1 MPLDFNTSFSNLY
14 TRNGLIKLDEAFLNY
29 IKSCDEDL
37 FCSLIEA
44 RKETAHS
51 SGSSQHWTSKSRKK
65 ELVLGEKTAFPS
77 ESSQCAILKS
87 RKYSTLTSQMT
98 DSQLIIDLAYLLNE
112 FIAKLFNVEKEI
124 EEFKK
129 KHNDFAVIY
138 KCKRLFVQRYALK
151 KYADT
156 TNIDIDHVTSEL
168 NHFLT
173 LPTTEKKF
181 AEQVMNW
188 FEDRENHK
196 DEIELAAQYAV
207 WRVKNKQST
216 LFSIYKKI
224 DHENLIPFSKKEVDK
239 VEVLYSNKIKRRYGF
254 DLTSEKASLDKALD
268 NAHYCIFCHK
278 QNKDSCSKGLLET
291 PVSFWR
297 VMQES
302 KKKEESTSVPSTRM
316 TGEYTQMSEGCIK
329 SPLNNYNT
337 FKRSPLELELHG
349 CPLEQKIS
357 EMNLVKSEGY
367 DIASLAIVMI
377 DNPLCAATGHRICND
392 CMNSCIYQK
401 QEPVNVPMIETR
413 ILDDVLS
420 LPYGF
425 EIYSLLS
432 RWNPLNFQRPLP
444 KENTGKNVLVVGL
457 GPAGFNLAHHLLNDG
472 HNVIAIDGLKIE
484 PLTDD
489 FQLIKDFK
497 HEKLSERIASG
508 FGGVAEYGITSRW
521 DKNYLKIIRLL
532 LERRE
537 NFAIYG
543 GIRFCSTVT
552 VDDAFNLGFDH
563 IALALGSGKP
573 RMIKIK
579 NILARGVRI
588 ASDFLMSLQLT
599 GVLKFNS
606 VANLQ
611 IRMPIVV
618 IGAGLTAI
626 DTATEAL
633 AYYPIQA
640 EKFLL
645 RYEVLVD
652 KYGKDYVEKDW
663 TEEEHEIA
671 DEFISHAQLIRKEK
685 ELAKKGNR
693 EARISELM
701 QSLGGVKVVYRKEL
715 KDSPSYRLNS
725 EEVKN
730 ALSEGIHFI
739 ENLEP
744 VEIVTDKYSHTESIK
759 LINTKSR
766 EIKCIKARSI
776 LIAAGTE
783 PNTVIATED
792 KKHFKL
798 SNGYFTHL
806 NSLGEEVDPI
816 FSPKMQNK
824 DRILVYKQGDRTISF
839 FGDLHPS
846 YRGSVVKAMASAKNG
861 YPIISQLLSRV
872 NTATVIPISS
882 PTTLAL
888 NTGISALHTQLYEC
902 CDIRVTF
909 TTKDVIPVP
918 KYTAVRTP
926 WLKSNLHQKEC
937 HPSASFLSSQRVALR
952 SSKIDYKQAHHTTFS
967 VKLPKNWIS
976 VPRAGM
982 TPVQRA
988 NEEFFNRIKEQF
1000 TAKVV
1005 KVQYLTDKVVEVV
1018 IKAPLAAK
1026 NFQPGQFFRLQN
1038 FETNSRK
1045 INNTTF
1051 AMEGIAVTG
1060 TEVDKKKGLI
1070 STIVLEIGGSTNLCR
1085 YLREDEQIILMGPT
1099 GKPTEV
1105 Y

>member
-1 MPLDFNTSFSNLY
+1 MKLNFKISFSNLY
-14 TRNGLIKLDEAFLNY
+14 TRNGLTKLDETFLNY
-29 IKSCDEDL
+29 IKSCDESL

-44 RKETAHS
+44 REKAAS
-51 SGSSQHWTSKSRKK
+51 SSM
-65 ELVLGEKTAFPS
+65 
-77 ESSQCAILKS
+77 SSQCHPPSSQCLTLGS
-87 RKYSTLTSQMT
+87 RKQEERSATWMT
-98 DSQLIIDLAYLLNE
+98 DSQLIIDLSYLLDG
-112 FIAKLFNVEKEI
+112 FIAKLFNIEKEI
-124 EEFKK
+124 EELKK

-151 KYADT
+151 KY
-156 TNIDIDHVTSEL
+156 TNVANINITNKLSP
-168 NHFLT
+168 FLT
-173 LPTTEKKF
+173 LPTTEKNF
-181 AEQVMNW
+181 AEQVMHW
-188 FEDRENHK
+188 FEDKENHK
-196 DEIELAAQYAV
+196 EEIELAVQYAA
-207 WRVKNKQST
+207 WRVKNKQSI
-216 LFSIYKKI
+216 LFSIHKKI

-239 VEVLYSNKIKRRYGF
+239 VEVLYSNEVKRRYGF

-278 QNKDSCSKGLLET
+278 QSKDSCSKGLINDDNT
-291 PVSFWR
+291 F
-297 VMQES
+297 
-302 KKKEESTSVPSTRM
+302 K
-316 TGEYTQMSEGCIK
+316 K
-329 SPLNNYNT
+329 SPL
-337 FKRSPLELELHG
+337 RVELHG

-367 DIASLAIVMI
+367 SIASLAIVMI

-401 QEPVNVPMIETR
+401 QEPVNVPAIETR

-432 RWNPLNFQRPLP
+432 RWNPLNFQRSLP
-444 KENTGKNVLVVGL
+444 RGNTGKNVLVVGL

-484 PLTDD
+484 PLIDN

-497 HEKLSERIASG
+497 HEKLSERTAGG

-537 NFAIYG
+537 NFVLYG
-543 GIRFCSTVT
+543 GIRFGGTINA
-552 VDDAFNLGFDH
+552 DDAFNLGFDH

-579 NILARGVRI
+579 NILARGVRM

-599 GVLKFNS
+599 GALKFDS
-606 VANLQ
+606 IANLQ
-611 IRMPIVV
+611 VRMPIVV

-633 AYYPIQA
+633 AYYPIQV

-645 RYEVLVD
+645 RYEILVD
-652 KYGKDYVEKDW
+652 KYGKDCVEKDW
-663 TEEEHEIA
+663 TEEEREIA
-671 DEFISHAQLIRKEK
+671 NEFISHAQLIREKQKLTKKE
-685 ELAKKGNR
+685 NR
-693 EARISELM
+693 EIKILELM
-701 QSLGGVKVVYRKEL
+701 QSLGGVKVIYRKEL

-725 EEVKN
+725 EEVQN
-730 ALSEGIHFI
+730 ALSEGIYFI

-744 VEIVTDKYSHTESIK
+744 VEVVTDKYNHAESIK
-759 LINTKSR
+759 LIDTKSG
-766 EIKCIKARSI
+766 EIKRIKARSI
-776 LIAAGTE
+776 FIAAGTE

-806 NSLGEEVDPI
+806 NSSGKEIDPI

-824 DRILVYKQGDRTISF
+824 DRILVYKQGNKTISF

-846 YRGSVVKAMASAKNG
+846 YSGSVVKAMASAKNG
-861 YPIISQLLSRV
+861 YPIISQLLSGV
-872 NTATVIPISS
+872 NSFVS
-882 PTTLAL
+882 
-888 NTGISALHTQLYEC
+888 
-902 CDIRVTF
+902 
-909 TTKDVIPVP
+909 VIPVCD
-918 KYTAVRTP
+918 VVG
-926 WLKSNLHQKEC
+926 QKKN
-937 HPSASFLSSQRVALR
+937 AWSSVEDL
-952 SSKIDYKQAHHTTFS
+952 
-967 VKLPKNWIS
+967 
-976 VPRAGM
+976 
-982 TPVQRA
+982 A
-988 NEEFFNRIKEQF
+988 NKELFNRIKEQF
-1000 TAKVV
+1000 TAKVI
-1005 KVQYLTDKVVEVV
+1005 KVQYLTDKVVEIV

-1026 NFQPGQFFRLQN
+1026 NFKPGQFFRLQN
-1038 FETNSRK
+1038 FETNGRK
-1045 INNTTF
+1045 ANNTNL

-1060 TEVDKKKGLI
+1060 TEVDKKKGII

-1085 YLREDEQIILMGPT
+1085 HLREGEQIILMGPT
-1099 GKPTEV
+1099 GRPTEV

>member
-1 MPLDFNTSFSNLY
+1 MKLNFKISFSNLY
-14 TRNGLIKLDEAFLNY
+14 TRNGLTKLDETFLNY
-29 IKSCDEDL
+29 IKSCDESL

-44 RKETAHS
+44 REKAAS
-51 SGSSQHWTSKSRKK
+51 SSM
-65 ELVLGEKTAFPS
+65 
-77 ESSQCAILKS
+77 SSQCHLPSSQCHPPSSQCLTLGS
-87 RKYSTLTSQMT
+87 RKQEERSATWMT
-98 DSQLIIDLAYLLNE
+98 DSQLIIDLSYLLDE

-124 EEFKK
+124 EELKK

-151 KYADT
+151 KYTNVA
-156 TNIDIDHVTSEL
+156 NIDITNKLS
-168 NHFLT
+168 HFLT
-173 LPTTEKKF
+173 LPTTEKNF
-181 AEQVMNW
+181 AEQVMHW
-188 FEDRENHK
+188 FEDKKNHK
-196 DEIELAAQYAV
+196 EEIELAAQYAV
-207 WRVKNKQST
+207 WRVKNKQSI
-216 LFSIYKKI
+216 LFSIHKKI

-239 VEVLYSNKIKRRYGF
+239 VEVLYSNEVKRRYGF

-278 QNKDSCSKGLLET
+278 QSKDSCSKGLINDDNT
-291 PVSFWR
+291 F
-297 VMQES
+297 
-302 KKKEESTSVPSTRM
+302 K
-316 TGEYTQMSEGCIK
+316 K
-329 SPLNNYNT
+329 SPL
-337 FKRSPLELELHG
+337 RVELHG

-367 DIASLAIVMI
+367 SIASLAIVMI

-401 QEPVNVPMIETR
+401 QEPVNVPAIETR

-432 RWNPLNFQRPLP
+432 RWNPLNFQRSLP
-444 KENTGKNVLVVGL
+444 RENTGKNVLVVGL

-472 HNVIAIDGLKIE
+472 HNVITIDGLKIE
-484 PLTDD
+484 PLIDN

-497 HEKLSERIASG
+497 HEKLSERTAGG

-537 NFAIYG
+537 NFVLYG
-543 GIRFCSTVT
+543 GIRFGGTINA
-552 VDDAFNLGFDH
+552 DDAFNLGFDH

-579 NILARGVRI
+579 NILARGVRM

-599 GVLKFNS
+599 GALKFDS
-606 VANLQ
+606 IANLQ
-611 IRMPIVV
+611 VRMPIVV

-633 AYYPIQA
+633 AYYPIQV

-645 RYEVLVD
+645 RYEILVD
-652 KYGKDYVEKDW
+652 KYGKDCVEKDW
-663 TEEEHEIA
+663 TEEEREIA
-671 DEFISHAQLIRKEK
+671 NEFISHAQLIREK
-685 ELAKKGNR
+685 QKLAKKENR
-693 EARISELM
+693 EIKILELM
-701 QSLGGVKVVYRKEL
+701 QSLGGVKVIYRKEL

-725 EEVKN
+725 EEVQN
-730 ALSEGIHFI
+730 ALSEGIYFI

-744 VEIVTDKYSHTESIK
+744 VEVVTDKYNHAELIK
-759 LINTKSR
+759 LIDTKSG
-766 EIKCIKARSI
+766 EIKRIKARSI
-776 LIAAGTE
+776 FIAAGTE

-806 NSLGEEVDPI
+806 NSSGKEIDPI

-824 DRILVYKQGDRTISF
+824 DRILVYKQGNKTISF

-846 YRGSVVKAMASAKNG
+846 YSGSVVKAMASAKNG
-861 YPIISQLLSRV
+861 YPIISQLLSGV
-872 NTATVIPISS
+872 NSFVS
-882 PTTLAL
+882 
-888 NTGISALHTQLYEC
+888 
-902 CDIRVTF
+902 
-909 TTKDVIPVP
+909 VIPVCD
-918 KYTAVRTP
+918 VVG
-926 WLKSNLHQKEC
+926 QKKN
-937 HPSASFLSSQRVALR
+937 AWSSVEDL
-952 SSKIDYKQAHHTTFS
+952 
-967 VKLPKNWIS
+967 
-976 VPRAGM
+976 
-982 TPVQRA
+982 A
-988 NEEFFNRIKEQF
+988 NKELFNRIKEQF
-1000 TAKVV
+1000 TAKVI
-1005 KVQYLTDKVVEVV
+1005 KVQYLTDKVVEIV

-1026 NFQPGQFFRLQN
+1026 NFKPGQFFRLQN
-1038 FETNSRK
+1038 FETNGRK
-1045 INNTTF
+1045 ANNTNL

-1060 TEVDKKKGLI
+1060 TEVDKKKGII

-1085 YLREDEQIILMGPT
+1085 HLREGEQIILMGPT
-1099 GKPTEV
+1099 GRPTEV

>member
-1 MPLDFNTSFSNLY
+1 MKLNFKISFSNLY
-14 TRNGLIKLDEAFLNY
+14 TRNGLTKLDETFLNY
-29 IKSCDEDL
+29 IKSCDESL

-44 RKETAHS
+44 REKAAS
-51 SGSSQHWTSKSRKK
+51 SSM
-65 ELVLGEKTAFPS
+65 
-77 ESSQCAILKS
+77 SSQCHPPSSQCLTLGS
-87 RKYSTLTSQMT
+87 RKQEERSATWMT
-98 DSQLIIDLAYLLNE
+98 DSQLIIDLSYLLDE

-124 EEFKK
+124 KELKK

-151 KYADT
+151 KYTNVA
-156 TNIDIDHVTSEL
+156 NIDITNKLS
-168 NHFLT
+168 HFLT
-173 LPTTEKKF
+173 LPTTEKNF
-181 AEQVMNW
+181 AEQVMHW
-188 FEDRENHK
+188 FEDKENHK
-196 DEIELAAQYAV
+196 EEIELAAQYAV
-207 WRVKNKQST
+207 WRVKNKQSI
-216 LFSIYKKI
+216 LFSIHKKI

-239 VEVLYSNKIKRRYGF
+239 VEVLYSNEVKRRYGF

-278 QNKDSCSKGLLET
+278 QSKDSCSKGLINDDNT
-291 PVSFWR
+291 F
-297 VMQES
+297 
-302 KKKEESTSVPSTRM
+302 K
-316 TGEYTQMSEGCIK
+316 K
-329 SPLNNYNT
+329 SPL
-337 FKRSPLELELHG
+337 RVELHG

-367 DIASLAIVMI
+367 SIASLAIVMI

-401 QEPVNVPMIETR
+401 QEPVNVPAIETR

-432 RWNPLNFQRPLP
+432 RWNPLNFQRSLP
-444 KENTGKNVLVVGL
+444 RENTGKNVLVVGL

-472 HNVIAIDGLKIE
+472 HNVITIDGLKIE
-484 PLTDD
+484 PLIDN

-497 HEKLSERIASG
+497 HEKLSERTAGG

-537 NFAIYG
+537 NFVLYG
-543 GIRFCSTVT
+543 GIRFGGTINA
-552 VDDAFNLGFDH
+552 DDAFNLGFDH

-579 NILARGVRI
+579 NILARGVRM

-599 GVLKFNS
+599 GALKFDS
-606 VANLQ
+606 IANLQ
-611 IRMPIVV
+611 VRMPIVV

-633 AYYPIQA
+633 AYYPIQV

-645 RYEVLVD
+645 RYEILVD
-652 KYGKDYVEKDW
+652 KYGKDCVEKDW
-663 TEEEHEIA
+663 TEEEREIA
-671 DEFISHAQLIRKEK
+671 NEFISHAQLIREK
-685 ELAKKGNR
+685 QKLAKKENR
-693 EARISELM
+693 EIKILELM
-701 QSLGGVKVVYRKEL
+701 QSLGGVKVIYRKEL

-725 EEVKN
+725 EEVQN
-730 ALSEGIHFI
+730 ALSEGIYFI

-744 VEIVTDKYSHTESIK
+744 VEVVTDKYNHAELIK
-759 LINTKSR
+759 LIDTKSG
-766 EIKCIKARSI
+766 EIKRTKARSI
-776 LIAAGTE
+776 FIAAGTE

-806 NSLGEEVDPI
+806 NSSGKEIDPI

-824 DRILVYKQGDRTISF
+824 DRILVYKQGNKTISF

-846 YRGSVVKAMASAKNG
+846 YSGSVVKAMASAKNG
-861 YPIISQLLSRV
+861 YPIISQLLSGV
-872 NTATVIPISS
+872 NSFVS
-882 PTTLAL
+882 
-888 NTGISALHTQLYEC
+888 
-902 CDIRVTF
+902 
-909 TTKDVIPVP
+909 VIPVCD
-918 KYTAVRTP
+918 VVG
-926 WLKSNLHQKEC
+926 QKKN
-937 HPSASFLSSQRVALR
+937 AWSSVEDL
-952 SSKIDYKQAHHTTFS
+952 
-967 VKLPKNWIS
+967 
-976 VPRAGM
+976 
-982 TPVQRA
+982 A
-988 NEEFFNRIKEQF
+988 NKELFNRIKEQF
-1000 TAKVV
+1000 TAKVI
-1005 KVQYLTDKVVEVV
+1005 KVQYLTDKVVEIV

-1026 NFQPGQFFRLQN
+1026 NFKPGQFFRLQN
-1038 FETNSRK
+1038 FETNGRK
-1045 INNTTF
+1045 ANNTNL
-1051 AMEGIAVTG
+1051 AMEGIAITG
-1060 TEVDKKKGLI
+1060 TEVDKKKGII

-1085 YLREDEQIILMGPT
+1085 HLREGEQIILMGPT
-1099 GKPTEV
+1099 GRPTEV